1 MTDYT
6 EMMMKSYEEEAIEY
20 LYNNKKKELEDI
32 EDELELLGSKVAK
45 ANKDNFI
52 TIAERMEVLGMIRE
66 EILKDIGMSE
76 EEYIKKLKG
85 EA

>member
-6 EMMMKSYEEEAIEY
+6 KMMMKSYEEEAIEY

-85 EA
+85 

>member
-32 EDELELLGSKVAK
+32 EDELDLLGSKVAK

-52 TIAERMEVLGMIRE
+52 TIAERIEVLGMIRE
-66 EILKDIGMSE
+66 EILKDVGMSE

-85 EA
+85 